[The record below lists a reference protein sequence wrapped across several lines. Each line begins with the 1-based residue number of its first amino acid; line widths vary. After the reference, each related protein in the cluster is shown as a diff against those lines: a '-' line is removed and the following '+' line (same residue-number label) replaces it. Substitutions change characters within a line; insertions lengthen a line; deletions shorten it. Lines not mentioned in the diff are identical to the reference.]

1 MRPAFGGDVV
11 AYGLVSVTVVVGVES
26 SVSGG
31 LVSSPAVSDGDVGVV
46 EPDVGFISVVEI
58 RGDVVRDVVDVLRD
72 VVVGVVLIAGA
83 YVTGASRRCELSAV
97 SMTAHTSSTTSST
110 AATPET

>member
-1 MRPAFGGDVV
+1 M
-11 AYGLVSVTVVVGVES
+11 AYGLVRVTVVVGVES

-31 LVSSPAVSDGDVGVV
+31 LVSSPAVSDGDVGVG
-46 EPDVGFISVVEI
+46 DAGVGFISVVEI
-58 RGDVVRDVVDVLRD
+58 RGEVVRDVVDVLRD

-83 YVTGASRRCELSAV
+83 YVPGESRRCELSAV
-97 SMTAHTSSTTSST
+97 SMTAHTNITNSST